1 VNNQNRALLKNNRE
15 KRSMRVEEWM
25 TKNVVAVSPGTSIM
39 KSARIMKENQIKRLP
54 IVDAGGRV
62 LGIVSDR
69 DIKEASPSKATT
81 LDMYEMYHLLADMK
95 VEDIMSSPPVCAYRD
110 DSVEALAAVMIEKK
124 FGGMPVVN
132 EDGKLIGII
141 TDSDIFRL
149 LVSITGV
156 RSGGMQLAFRL
167 PMGTGA
173 LRAVIDALGER
184 GGRTVSLLTSVEEE
198 TQTRMVYIR
207 LRPLPDAEE
216 EKIVAE
222 MKAAFPSML
231 YHVPGMG
238 RRKF

>member
-1 VNNQNRALLKNNRE
+1 
-15 KRSMRVEEWM
+15 MRVEEWM
-25 TKNVVAVSPGTSIM
+25 TKNVIAIGLGTSVM
-39 KSARIMKENQIKRLP
+39 KAARIMKDNNIKRLP
-54 IVDAGGRV
+54 VVHESGRV

-81 LDMYEMYHLLADMK
+81 LDVYEIYHLLADMR
-95 VEDIMSSPPVCAYRD
+95 VEDIMSKPPVCASRD
-110 DSVEALAAVMIEKK
+110 DSVEALAVIMIEKK

-132 EDGKLIGII
+132 NEGKLIGII

-156 RSGGMQLAFRL
+156 RNGGMQLAFRL
-167 PMGTGA
+167 PLGKGA
-173 LRAVIDALGER
+173 LRTVIDALSAR
-184 GGRTVSLLTSVEEE
+184 DGRTVSLLTSVDEE

-207 LRPLPDAEE
+207 LRPLPDDEE

-222 MKAAFPSML
+222 MKAAFPSSML